1 MRNIFM
7 ISLYSGTP
15 GSGKSLHIARRIFY
29 KMRKKDTL
37 IIGNFDID
45 IDYIKKCKGEY
56 IYIPNHEMKPS
67 LLIELSREYFKDS
80 HPIED
85 KILLCIDECQLV
97 FNARD
102 WSKVGRAEWLEFFTQ
117 HRKLGFE
124 VVLLAQFDLMIDKQI
139 RSLIEYNYI
148 HRKVSNFGVGGAI
161 MSAVAMGKLFVCVKV
176 WYPLNE
182 KIGSEFFTA
191 NKRFYQIYNTYTIF
205 NQIE

>member
-1 MRNIFM
+1 M

-67 LLIELSREYFKDS
+67 LLIELSREYFKDRR
-80 HPIED
+80 PIED